1 MNSLY
6 LGARNRA
13 VVELCGLAVALS
25 GLVSASGCNAT
36 AAATDTAA
44 ESDAGSDTT
53 TGPAQAADPTKQ
65 QPSEWVSFALHM
77 PLPSDWDAMASGLFG
92 DNAAA
97 GKFQTERQI
106 ATGYWIAAAAEATT
120 PDQSRIT
127 LQFAKPDGKTRRT
140 LAVVPAS
147 FAIGKVWLQTVR
159 AAMAKMTADAAKDP
173 AGAER
178 FLLEYHVL
186 STQGGMFNFGVEG
199 NAGVFTLHITVSS
212 PRTSL
217 VPEVL
222 GHALQSASA
231 FDSIAGTVWF
241 HLNKDDFDFFVDH
254 AYGAG
259 ATSKQNFSDFRLF
272 PHNWLRLTVT
282 PHLDQKFVDVGFE
295 VVTLD
300 NQRIAVAKAPASIL
314 AGAAFQELVLHNMGT
329 MLDAEDAAPGSSLP
343 WDSTFYYDHPDG
355 GGVVNVVA
363 HGEKGKFNIAYA
375 VETPQ
380 HALADVPFQAWPD
393 VVFPAKDPKADA
405 TCDQL
410 GDPTITLAAQGT
422 LNMTFMASKFVLES
436 KELKVPLKAT
446 IRCSIFHA
454 SDVTVAG
461 PNDGVK
467 SLQDFNMENADLQ
480 AATAPTFTSQLLTAG
495 QYQVLCA
502 QDLDNSGDASKGDPV
517 TLPIGGQEVA
527 CNKNPVVIEFG
538 LLNPN

>member
-1 MNSLY
+1 MKKSDVRAHLCACASVW
-6 LGARNRA
+6 LLVGA
-13 VVELCGLAVALS
+13 
-25 GLVSASGCNAT
+25 ASGCESTPAAT
-36 AAATDTAA
+36 DAQAATDTSADGA
-44 ESDAGSDTT
+44 TAVATA
-53 TGPAQAADPTKQ
+53 PDPTKQ
-65 QPSEWVSFALHM
+65 TPSEWVSVALHL
-77 PLPSDWDAMASGLFG
+77 PLPADWDALASGLFADDG
-92 DNAAA
+92 AA
-97 GKFQTERQI
+97 GKFIPERQVT
-106 ATGYWIAAAAEATT
+106 TGYWISAAADPAT
-120 PDQSRIT
+120 PDQARVT
-127 LQFAKPDGKTRRT
+127 LSFAKPDGSGRRT

-178 FLLEYHVL
+178 FLLAYHVV
-186 STQGGMFNFGVEG
+186 STQGGTFDFAVEG
-199 NAGVFTLHITVSS
+199 NQGVFTLHITSSS

-217 VPEVL
+217 VPGEIGQAV
-222 GHALQSASA
+222 QSASA

-241 HLNKDDFDFFVDH
+241 HLGKDDFDFFVDH

-259 ATSKQNFSDFRLF
+259 ATSKQNFTDFRLF

-314 AGAAFQELVLHNMGT
+314 AGAAFQQVVSHNMGV
-329 MLDAEDAAPGSSLP
+329 MLDAESATAGSSLP

-363 HGEKGKFNIAYA
+363 HGEKGIFSIAYA
-375 VETPQ
+375 VVTPL
-380 HALADVPFQAWPD
+380 HALADTPFLAWPD
-393 VVFPAKDPKADA
+393 VVFPPQDPSADA
-405 TCDQL
+405 ACDQL
-410 GDPTITLAAQGT
+410 GDPTIQLAAQGT
-422 LNMTFMASKFVLES
+422 LNMTFKASTVVLQS
-436 KELKVPLKAT
+436 KDLKGPLKGT

-454 SDVTVAG
+454 ADVTVVG
-461 PNDGVK
+461 PNDGAT
-467 SLQDFNMENADLQ
+467 SLQDFNVDNADLQ
-480 AATAPTFTSQLLTAG
+480 AATPPSFVSQLLTAG

-502 QDLDNSGDASKGDPV
+502 QDLDNSGGASKGDPV

-538 LLNPN
+538 LLDPN

>member
-1 MNSLY
+1 MTNFVI
-6 LGARNRA
+6 RA
-13 VVELCGLAVALS
+13 QRCAVAVLC
-25 GLVSASGCNAT
+25 VSVAALAACDGAT
-36 AAATDTAA
+36 AKA
-44 ESDAGSDTT
+44 DAGSTDDA
-53 TGPAQAADPTKQ
+53 GGDAAAAAVAPADPTKQ
-65 QPSEWVSFALHM
+65 TPSEWVSFSLHM
-77 PLPSDWDAMASGLFG
+77 PLPADWEALASGLFA
-92 DNAAA
+92 DDAA
-97 GKFQTERQI
+97 GGKFLAEREVSK
-106 ATGYWIAAAAEATT
+106 GYWIAAQADPST

-127 LQFAKPDGKTRRT
+127 LQFAKPDATRRT

-159 AAMAKMTADAAKDP
+159 AALSKMTADAKVDP
-173 AGAER
+173 AASER
-178 FLLEYHVL
+178 FLLEYHVV

-199 NAGVFTLHITVSS
+199 NAGVFTLHITASS

-217 VPEVL
+217 VPEAI

-272 PHNWLRLTVT
+272 PHEWLRLTVT
-282 PHLDQKFVDVGFE
+282 PHLDQRFVDVGFE

-314 AGAAFQELVLHNMGT
+314 AGAAFQQLVLHNMGA
-329 MLDAEDAAPGSSLP
+329 MLDAEDAVPGSSLP

-363 HGEKGKFNIAYA
+363 HGEKGKFAIAYA
-375 VETPQ
+375 VVTPQ
-380 HALADVPFQAWPD
+380 HALSDVPFVAWPD
-393 VVFPAKDPKADA
+393 VVFPPKDPNADA
-405 TCDQL
+405 ACDKL

-422 LNMTFMASKFVLES
+422 LEMTFKAGKVVLES
-436 KELKVPLKAT
+436 KDLKGPLKGT

-454 SDVTVAG
+454 ADVTVAG

-467 SLQDFNMENADLQ
+467 SIQDFDVPDADLQ

-502 QDLDNSGDASKGDPV
+502 QDLDKSGDASKGDPV
-517 TLPIGGQEVA
+517 TLPIGVS
-527 CNKNPVVIEFG
+527 
-538 LLNPN
+538 

>member
-1 MNSLY
+1 MTHR
-6 LGARNRA
+6 LGHFRRGIA
-13 VVELCGLAVALS
+13 AVAF
-25 GLVSASGCNAT
+25 GVVSLATGACDAKSAASEDAVASADVGAG
-36 AAATDTAA
+36 
-44 ESDAGSDTT
+44 DAGN
-53 TGPAQAADPTKQ
+53 TGGTGTVADPTKET
-65 QPSEWVSFALHM
+65 PSEWVSFSLHQ
-77 PLPSDWDAMASGLFG
+77 PLPADWDALASGLFA
-92 DNAAA
+92 DDAAS
-97 GKFQTERQI
+97 GKFQPEREI
-106 ATGYWIAAAAEATT
+106 ASGYWIAAAADPST
-120 PDQSRIT
+120 PDQSRLT
-127 LQFAKPDGKTRRT
+127 LTFAKPDGKTRRT
-140 LAVVPAS
+140 LAVVPTS

-178 FLLEYHVL
+178 FLLEYHVA
-186 STQGGMFNFGVEG
+186 STQGGMFTFGVEG
-199 NAGVFTLHITVSS
+199 NQGKYTLHVTVSS

-217 VPEVL
+217 VPDQI
-222 GHALQSASA
+222 GHALQSAAA

-259 ATSKQNFSDFRLF
+259 ATSKQNFKDFRLF
-272 PHNWLRLTVT
+272 PHNWLRLTVD

-300 NQRIAVAKAPASIL
+300 GQRIAVAKAPASIL

-329 MLDAEDAAPGSSLP
+329 MLDAEAATPGSSQP

-355 GGVVNVVA
+355 GGVVRVVA
-363 HGEKGKFNIAYA
+363 HGELGKFNIAYA

-380 HALADVPFQAWPD
+380 HALADVPFVAWPE

-405 TCDQL
+405 GCDQL
-410 GDPTITLAAQGT
+410 GDPTIQLAAQGT
-422 LNMTFMASKFVLES
+422 LDMTFKAGKVVLDSKD
-436 KELKVPLKAT
+436 LKVPLKGT

-454 SDVTVAG
+454 ADVTVVG
-461 PNDGVK
+461 PNDGAK
-467 SLQDFNMENADLQ
+467 SIQDFSVENADLQ

-527 CNKNPVVIEFG
+527 CNKNPVIIEFS

>member
-1 MNSLY
+1 MKISVIMARLRA
-6 LGARNRA
+6 GAA
-13 VVELCGLAVALS
+13 VCGLAAALM
-25 GLVSASGCNAT
+25 GCEAAAAKT
-36 AAATDTAA
+36 AAAVTDDASADTAA
-44 ESDAGSDTT
+44 TT
-53 TGPAQAADPTKQ
+53 ENVVDPTKAL
-65 QPSEWVSFALHM
+65 PSEWVSFALHM
-77 PLPSDWDAMASGLFG
+77 PLPADWDAMASGLFA
-92 DNAAA
+92 DDAAA
-97 GKFQTERQI
+97 GKFLPERQFS
-106 ATGYWIAAAAEATT
+106 TGYWIAAAADPTT
-120 PDQSRIT
+120 PDQSRLT
-127 LQFAKPDGKTRRT
+127 LTFVKADGKTRRT
-140 LAVVPAS
+140 LAVVPTS

-173 AGAER
+173 VGAER
-178 FLLEYHVL
+178 FLLEYHVV
-186 STQGGMFNFGVEG
+186 STQGGLFNFGVEG
-199 NAGVFTLHITVSS
+199 NQGVYTLHITVSS

-217 VPEVL
+217 VPEAI

-259 ATSKQNFSDFRLF
+259 ATSKQNFKDFRLF
-272 PHNWLRLTVT
+272 PHNWLRLTVD
-282 PHLDQKFVDVGFE
+282 PHLDQKFVNVGFE

-314 AGAAFQELVLHNMGT
+314 AGNAFQELVLHNMGT
-329 MLDAEDAAPGSSLP
+329 MLDAEDAKAGSSLP

-355 GGVVNVVA
+355 GGVVRVVA
-363 HGEKGKFNIAYA
+363 HGEAGKFSIAYA

-380 HALADVPFQAWPD
+380 HALADVPFVAWPD
-393 VVFPAKDPKADA
+393 VVFPAKDPNADA
-405 TCDQL
+405 ACNQL
-410 GDPTITLAAQGT
+410 GDPSIQLAAQGT
-422 LNMTFMASKFVLES
+422 LDMTFKAGKVVLDSKD
-436 KELKVPLKAT
+436 LKGPLKGT

-454 SDVTVAG
+454 ADVTVVG
-461 PNDGVK
+461 PNDGAK
-467 SLQDFNMENADLQ
+467 SLQDFNVENADLQ

-527 CNKNPVVIEFG
+527 CNKNPVIIEFG